1 MAPKCGPLIFANLAG
16 DLMNQ
21 WKQSTVSS
29 CFIWFHRLFLLRIV
43 QLLEYASQWY
53 WLYLW
58 AVWFSPIWSSRKIE
72 KCTVGQK
79 KIDLA
84 GFFLKYASWKW
95 SHSMGK
101 SKIPL
106 KTCCFPSWLEDNY
119 SVKNRSNIQNHIL
132 NQHPKKHSSLVL
144 PAGRFWWL
152 KPLENQFLP
161 RTISESPHGRSSFRC
176 RYGGYLWTFSWHGV
190 KIAFCCY
197 KYRKKRSSL
206 TFQIP
211 GERVLFEE
219 AKGFESFV
227 EKPMF
232 SWSSPLLD
240 DLVHVDLT
248 KVSLEKILKQKLC
261 LPLHPCMYTYIYIY
275 LQ

>member
-1 MAPKCGPLIFANLAG
+1 MILTLP
-16 DLMNQ
+16 
-21 WKQSTVSS
+21 VSS
-29 CFIWFHRLFLLRIV
+29 LILPN
-43 QLLEYASQWY
+43 LEQQED
-53 WLYLW
+53 
-58 AVWFSPIWSSRKIE
+58 RKMYCRS
-72 KCTVGQK
+72 KR
-79 KIDLA
+79 IDLA

-106 KTCCFPSWLEDNY
+106 KTCWFPSWLEDNY

-227 EKPMF
+227 EKPYVQLII
-232 SWSSPLLD
+232 SPAGWFD
-240 DLVHVDLT
+240 TCWPYKSKSREDSET
-248 KVSLEKILKQKLC
+248 KVMLAITS
-261 LPLHPCMYTYIYIY
+261 MYVYLYIYIFF